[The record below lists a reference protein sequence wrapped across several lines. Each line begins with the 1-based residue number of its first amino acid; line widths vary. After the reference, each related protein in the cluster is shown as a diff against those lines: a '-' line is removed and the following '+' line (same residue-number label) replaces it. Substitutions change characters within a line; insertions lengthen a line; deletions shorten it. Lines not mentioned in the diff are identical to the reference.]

1 MQVTRVAPGWP
12 VASLMHRRRVMADRI
27 THVGLDVH
35 EEGIVVAVAEGGLR
49 GEVREY
55 GRIANTAAALDR
67 LMRKLNGE
75 GVGLRFCYEAGRCG
89 YGIQRHLSAHG
100 HECMV
105 VAPSL
110 IPKRAGD
117 RVKTDR
123 RDAASLARLHR
134 AGELTAVWVPDAGH
148 EAMRD
153 LVRARLDAVHALR
166 RARQQLSG
174 FLLRQGCHY
183 GRPAWTKLHRR
194 WLAGLKFE
202 QVLHHVVLEDYIQAV
217 EAAEARRDRLTAQIE
232 ACLPEWSLAP
242 VVAALQ
248 TMRGMA
254 LVNAAT
260 LIAELGELSRF
271 ANPRQLMAYLG
282 LVPSEHSSGAS
293 IKRGGLTKAGNSAAR
308 RLLIE
313 AAWCYRFPAGSAASC
328 CSGRR
333 SSPSRSAR
341 SPGRRSCGCAH
352 AIASSPAAANQPMS
366 SRPRSPVNWPA
377 LSGPSPGACRRR
389 RADRKK
395 PVIASKG
402 GASGPPNTLL
412 LGKAGG
418 AAAVRRTLDTTICR
432 VADPMQVSGPRQLRD
447 ASPVMRFR
455 PAHQRMINRR
465 HDGCAS
471 SLARQSLKQP
481 LPMEPQ
487 IHAPATWKGG
497 HERGV

>member
-1 MQVTRVAPGWP
+1 
-12 VASLMHRRRVMADRI
+12 MADRI
-27 THVGLDVH
+27 TYVGLDVH
-35 EEGIVVAVAEGGLR
+35 KDSIVVAVAEGGLR

-55 GRIANTAAALDR
+55 GRIANTAGALDR
-67 LMRKLNGE
+67 LMRTLGGA
-75 GVGLRFCYEAGRCG
+75 GVGLRFCYEAGPCG

-100 HECMV
+100 HECIV

-134 AGELTAVWVPDAGH
+134 AGELTAVWVPDTAH

-194 WLAGLKFE
+194 WLTGLRFE
-202 QVLHHVVLEDYIQAV
+202 HAVHHIVLDDYIQAV

-232 ACLPEWSLAP
+232 AMLPDWTLAP

-282 LVPSEHSSGAS
+282 LVPSEHSSGTS
-293 IKRGGLTKAGNSAAR
+293 VKRGGLTKAGNSAAR

-313 AAWCYRFPAGSAASC
+313 AAWTYRFPA
-328 CSGRR
+328 RV
-333 SSPSRSAR
+333 SRELLLRQEEQPKPIREIAWKAQLRLCARYRKLAR
-341 SPGRRSCGCAH
+341 SGKPANVVTA
-352 AIASSPAAANQPMS
+352 AIAREMAGFIWAIARRVPPAA
-366 SRPRSPVNWPA
+366 
-377 LSGPSPGACRRR
+377 G
-389 RADRKK
+389 
-395 PVIASKG
+395 
-402 GASGPPNTLL
+402 
-412 LGKAGG
+412 
-418 AAAVRRTLDTTICR
+418 
-432 VADPMQVSGPRQLRD
+432 
-447 ASPVMRFR
+447 
-455 PAHQRMINRR
+455 
-465 HDGCAS
+465 
-471 SLARQSLKQP
+471 
-481 LPMEPQ
+481 
-487 IHAPATWKGG
+487 
-497 HERGV
+497 